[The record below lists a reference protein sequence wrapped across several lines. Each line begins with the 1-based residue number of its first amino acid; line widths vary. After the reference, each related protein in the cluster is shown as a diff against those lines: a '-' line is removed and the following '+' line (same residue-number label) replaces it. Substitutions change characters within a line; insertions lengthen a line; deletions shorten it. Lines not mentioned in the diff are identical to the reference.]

1 VIIYF
6 TDRRMNILG
15 QASTDLPQGLVF
27 SDDVKTE
34 EISVGVK
41 SFQCRMPYTEE
52 TRKEVESVTGVGN
65 YLLMQDGDE
74 SSFYTIIETENDTA
88 TGEVYIL
95 AEDAGM
101 DLLNEINPAYEA
113 DKAYPISHYINYFAV
128 DTGFEI
134 GVNEVSNL
142 SRKLS
147 WEGEAT
153 TTARILSVGTQ
164 FDAEISYSF
173 VIENMKVTKKFINVY
188 KQRGKD
194 IGVGLRLNRDINR
207 IRTSKSIANLATGLL
222 VKGGTPEGE
231 ETPIT
236 LNGFSYDDGRFWVA
250 GSYLFDRESNAIW
263 SRYLMNQE
271 EGNSH
276 IVQPFSYDTLSKSEL
291 CNRAVSRLKRL
302 SQIEV
307 NYEVDISIL
316 PANIRIGDTI
326 RIVDDNGE
334 LYLSARVLKM
344 ETSKSKNE
352 AKATL
357 GNYLIQDSGISQ
369 RLEELAEEF
378 KSIAKARPLYTWI
391 VYADTQAGNGIS
403 LSPTNKKYMGTATN
417 QFTDVVDISDPSV
430 FSWALIKGADG
441 VDGTDGVNGKTM
453 FTWVKYADSPTTGM
467 ADTPTGKKFIG
478 FAYNKETA
486 TESTNYHDYTWS
498 PVNLNGEN
506 GNEVFNPTMSGMME
520 ATSSYTQFGWSANS
534 THFRYITPESDF
546 PTDFIMEIG
555 GTNSTTKQG
564 WSRNIPVIPGQTL
577 SILAEVKTNIPTATR
592 TVVQLLRFFDDT
604 KPANATAQA
613 DTVGGNSYVH
623 MFNDGHSLK
632 GAGVIQWNNEL
643 VKALTVNK
651 WGMFSYSVKVPEG
664 ASFVKIGYY
673 NGNAGTTT
681 RVWGR
686 RPFMLASIAGEDGER
701 GPQGVTGPKGAD
713 GTPRYTWLKYA
724 DSPTSGMSDSPTNK
738 KYIGLAYNK
747 TTATE
752 SSNYADY
759 TWSLMQGVK
768 GDTGVAGPKGA
779 DGTQRYTWIKYA
791 TSATGASMSDSPT
804 NRTYI
809 GIAYN
814 KTTATESNNAA
825 DYTWSLIQGAKGDTG
840 ATGATGRGISGTA
853 IAYQAS
859 SSGTTV
865 PTGTWVASPPSV
877 SANQF
882 LWTRTV
888 LTYSSGSP
896 ATTTSYSVGRMGAN
910 GATGATGATG
920 TAGRGI
926 SSTAVTYRAGTSG
939 TTVPSGTWT
948 TTVPSVADNQY
959 LWTRTIIT
967 YTSGTPATTT
977 SYSIGKMGAQGTSGI
992 IVSSTAPSS
1001 PTTGQLWQTAA
1012 GQRIQRWNGSAWV
1025 THTFHA
1031 DNISAANL
1039 SAISADLGTVTAGTI
1054 KGTNIEGANITG
1066 AKIVNTFTNVQYA
1079 ANARLTGQVI
1089 MENGN
1094 IECKYTVAAGGS
1106 GSYRLDPISVNGH
1119 IADANGNVVSAFLLS
1134 VDGLTL
1140 QRGTPSR
1147 ILTFDDLGN
1156 IPMAPRVQDGWTI
1169 LENKN
1174 GVVELYTYISNTS
1187 ATTNVVTVNKNF
1199 PFTFTSI
1206 LNASVNS
1213 IFNAWA
1219 IKKAYANQQDGMTVR
1234 NRLQLAY
1241 ITDDASSRKYGF
1253 SIHIVGTR

>member
-1 VIIYF
+1 MIIYF

-101 DLLNEINPAYEA
+101 DLLNEINPAYEV

-173 VIENMKVTKKFINVY
+173 VIENMRVTKKFINVY

-194 IGVGLRLNRDINR
+194 IGVELRLNRDINR

-231 ETPIT
+231 DAPIT

-291 CNRAVSRLKRL
+291 CNRAVSRLERL

-417 QFTDVVDISDPSV
+417 QFTDEIDISDPSV
-430 FSWALIKGADG
+430 FSWALIKGEDG

-486 TESTNYHDYTWS
+486 TESTNYQDYTWS

-520 ATSSYTQFGWSANS
+520 ATSSYTQFGWGTNS

-546 PTDFIMEIG
+546 PTDFIMEVG

-564 WSRNIPVIPGQTL
+564 WSRNIPVISGQTL
-577 SILAEVKTNIPTATR
+577 SILAEVKTSIPTATR

-613 DTVGGNSYVH
+613 DTVGSNSYVH

-632 GAGVIQWNNEL
+632 GAGITQWNNEL

-673 NGNAGTTT
+673 NGSADTTT

-686 RPFMLASIAGEDGER
+686 RPFMLASIAGEDGEQ

-759 TWSLMQGVK
+759 TWSLMQGEK

-840 ATGATGRGISGTA
+840 ATGRGISATA

-865 PTGTWVASPPSV
+865 PTGTWVTSPPSV
-877 SANQF
+877 AANQF

-896 ATTTSYSVGRMGAN
+896 ATTTSYSVGRMGA
-910 GATGATGATG
+910 TGATGATG
-920 TAGRGI
+920 PAGSAGRGI
-926 SSTAVTYRAGTSG
+926 SSTDVTYRAGTNG
-939 TTVPSGTWT
+939 TTVPTGTWT

-1001 PTTGQLWQTAA
+1001 PTTGQLWQSAA
-1012 GQRIQRWNGSAWV
+1012 GQSIQRWDGSKWV
-1025 THTFHA
+1025 VHKFHA

-1039 SAISADLGTVTAGTI
+1039 SAISADLGNVTAGNI
-1054 KGTNIEGANITG
+1054 RGVNIEGAQITNMYDG
-1066 AKIVNTFTNVQYA
+1066 KKAVEIGGHSIAFYDY
-1079 ANARLTGQVI
+1079 RYDEHLTGVMRSTWLGGMTSKSTLSI
-1089 MENGN
+1089 HATEELT
-1094 IECKYTVAAGGS
+1094 ISAGS
-1106 GSYRLDPISVNGH
+1106 GFEPALLMSGSSVRFLHDVTFAEEVYGRG
-1119 IADANGNVVSAFLLS
+1119 ITRVSKHG
-1134 VDGLTL
+1134 D
-1140 QRGTPSR
+1140 
-1147 ILTFDDLGN
+1147 
-1156 IPMAPRVQDGWTI
+1156 WTI
-1169 LENKN
+1169 IDHGND
-1174 GVVELYTYISNTS
+1174 VVELYTYISNTS
-1187 ATTNVVTVNKNF
+1187 ATTNIVTVNKNF

-1219 IKKAYANQQDGMTVR
+1219 VTKAYANQQDGMTVR

-1241 ITDDASSRKYGF
+1241 VTDDTSSRKYGF
-1253 SIHIVGTR
+1253 SIHVTGTI